1 MKAKSSIQLFVLLG
15 ILTGIYSFCYQTI
28 PDSIYSA
35 LKAGNSKEL
44 AKSFNTNIDL
54 VILDKEGVYS
64 KSQAELILKDF
75 FAKNSVNPSNGFIK
89 LHEGGKDASKFIIG
103 TLYTN
108 KGQFR
113 VYLVMKTINGVF
125 TIHQFRIEDDNN

>member
-15 ILTGIYSFCYQTI
+15 ILTGIYSFSYQTI
-28 PDSIYSA
+28 PDGIYSA

-75 FAKNSVNPSNGFIK
+75 FAKNTVNPSNGFIK